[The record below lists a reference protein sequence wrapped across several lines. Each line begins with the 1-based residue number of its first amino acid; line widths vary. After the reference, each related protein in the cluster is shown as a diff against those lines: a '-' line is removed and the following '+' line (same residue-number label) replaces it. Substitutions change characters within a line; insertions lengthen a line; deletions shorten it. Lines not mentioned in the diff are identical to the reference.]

1 MINAKYRKCVNGEID
16 KIIEVA
22 DKSFL
27 PDRYKNFSF
36 RTSVPQIYDNKI
48 IDYSSSHFIAE
59 NERGFVAVVGN
70 LIDSITAQKD
80 SFKMSRIGTVGTIPE
95 ERGRGHMKNLMQL
108 VDKENINGNVDFSV
122 LNGKRNRYLNYGY
135 ERGGFSC
142 DYYFDLQQK
151 AYIKKEFDLKIIPFN
166 RIELDD
172 LYTIYLQNIKPV
184 LRSKDNFE
192 NFTNNSV
199 NELYSIFENEKVI
212 GYLTIKR
219 NRTVTELAC
228 LNKKYFASVI
238 SILLNSDKL
247 NFETNKYNDKYFIVE
262 ANLLQSELCDEL
274 DKICNNKVITD
285 SYSIKVYNVKNFIKF
300 VYSLNQSCVKHEIT
314 EAYNIAGT
322 TYLLNVKNQRL
333 ILDENASCCANKDFN
348 KLQDFVQFMLGNKN
362 FADYKSQIF
371 PLKFGLNSLDLF

>member
-1 MINAKYRKCVNGEID
+1 MAKTKYRKCVNGEIN

-22 DKSFL
+22 DKAFL

-59 NERGFVAVVGN
+59 NERGFVSVVGN
-70 LIDSITAQKD
+70 LIDSTTAKKA

-95 ERGRGHMKNLMQL
+95 ERGRGHMKSLMQL
-108 VDKENINGNVDFSV
+108 ANKENINSNVDFSV
-122 LNGKRNRYLNYGY
+122 LNGKRHRYLNYGY

-151 AYIKKEFDLKIIPFN
+151 AYIKNEFDLNIIPFN
-166 RIELDD
+166 RKELND
-172 LYTIYLQNIKPV
+172 LYIIYLQNIKPV
-184 LRSKDNFE
+184 LRDKDNFE
-192 NFTNNSV
+192 NFTNNGV
-199 NELYSIFENEKVI
+199 NELYSIFENGKVI

-219 NRTVTELAC
+219 NKTVTELAC
-228 LNKKYFASVI
+228 INKKYYCSVI

-247 NFETNKYNDKYFIVE
+247 DFETNKYNDRYVIVE
-262 ANLLQSELCDEL
+262 ANLLQSELCGEL

-300 VYSLNQSCVKHEIT
+300 VYSLNHNCAKNEIT
-314 EAYNIAGT
+314 EAYNIAGI
-322 TYLLNVKNQRL
+322 TYLLNVKNQK
-333 ILDENASCCANKDFN
+333 IFIDENATCCVNKVFN
-348 KLQDFVQFMLGNKN
+348 NVQNFVQFMLGNKD

-371 PLKFGLNSLDLF
+371 PLRFGLNSLDLF